1 MSRCQGLGRE
11 MMVSTLSS
19 AAEYMHGILKG
30 EDVTFRGVSTDTRSL
45 RPGELF
51 VALHGPNF
59 DGAAFLEQ
67 AAKSNA
73 AGAVVAQKFDA
84 ELPTIVVDDTMK
96 ALGELAASWAA
107 QMPAT
112 VIGITGSNG
121 KTTLKELLA
130 SCLSMNAET
139 LATHGN
145 LNNEIGVPLMLL
157 RMSDRHRYAVIE
169 MGANHPGEIGYL
181 SALASPKIVAI
192 TNAAPAHLEG
202 FGSVE
207 GVAKA
212 KGEILTGSP
221 RPASAILNADD
232 DYFEFWKS
240 EAGDSEV
247 ISFGLSAEADVRAS
261 HIAPTDDGSEF
272 TLHMPDMQLDV
283 RLALAGKHN
292 VLNACAAA
300 AIASTLGIGET
311 QIRKGLESVAP
322 VGGRLQSV
330 ESASGAVLFD
340 DSYNANPVSVQA
352 AAEFLAAQDGE
363 SWLVLGDMAELGGDA
378 ELLHAHTGWVIRE
391 AGVTNLLAT
400 GPLSQKTV
408 ESFGEGGRWF
418 ESIDGLNNEL
428 QRRISEGDVVLVKG
442 SRSMGMERVVQA
454 LMDKADKARS
464 A

>member
-1 MSRCQGLGRE
+1 

-19 AAEYMHGILKG
+19 AAENMHGTLFG

-45 RPGELF
+45 RAGELF

-59 DGAAFLEQ
+59 DGAAFVDQ
-67 AAKSNA
+67 AAKSKA
-73 AGAVVAQKFDA
+73 AGAVVAHPV
-84 ELPTIVVDDTMK
+84 ESVLPTIVVDDTMR
-96 ALGELAASWAA
+96 ALGELAASWRAR
-107 QMPAT
+107 MPAT

-130 SCLSMNAET
+130 SCLSMTAET

-157 RMSDRHRYAVIE
+157 RMSESHRYAVIE
-169 MGANHPGEIGYL
+169 LGANHPGEIGYL
-181 SALASPKIVAI
+181 SSLAAPNVVAI

-212 KGEILTGSP
+212 KGEILSGEP
-221 RPASAILNADD
+221 RPEFAILNADD
-232 DYFEFWKS
+232 DYFDYWRGV
-240 EAGDSEV
+240 AGDARI
-247 ISFGLSAEADVRAS
+247 ISFGFSAEADFRAS
-261 HIAPTDDGSEF
+261 HIAPTDCGSHF
-272 TLHMPDMQLDV
+272 TLHMRDTQMDI
-283 RLALAGKHN
+283 RLSLAGKHN

-300 AIASTLGIGET
+300 AIASSLGIADK
-311 QIRKGLESVAP
+311 QIKSGLEAVAP

-330 ESASGAVLFD
+330 QSASGAVLFD

-352 AAEFLAAQDGE
+352 AAEFLAAQDGD

-391 AGVTNLLAT
+391 AGVKNLLAT
-400 GPLSQKTV
+400 GPLSRKTV
-408 ESFGEGGRWF
+408 ESFGDGGRWF
-418 ESIDGLNNEL
+418 ESIDALSDEL
-428 QRRISEGDVVLVKG
+428 RSRISAGDVVLVKG

-454 LMDKADKARS
+454 LTGKADKARS